1 MSEERERDNRLI
13 DAIEQSIIDA
23 SEEDLRADVA
33 QSGED
38 FSQIAIDVRARFAR
52 VKKAVLQKALRAARE
67 GYERAQRAER
77 SFTPPQTAA
86 ERRQLFEHTMARH
99 PELNVQF
106 RDFAALSDA
115 DIASALQDLFE
126 LGKIDE

>member
-1 MSEERERDNRLI
+1 M
-13 DAIEQSIIDA
+13 DAMEQSIIDA

-33 QSGED
+33 ESGED
-38 FSQIAIDVRARFAR
+38 FAQVASSVRDRLAR
-52 VKKAVLQKALRAARE
+52 VRKEAQQRALRAARE
-67 GYERAQRAER
+67 GYERSQRAER
-77 SFTPPQTAA
+77 SFTLPPTPAG
-86 ERRQLFEHTMARH
+86 RRELFERTIARH

-106 RDFAALSDA
+106 RDFAALNDD